1 MCIRDRGIGE
11 KNSFV
16 ASPDSLWIV
25 LLNNGDRVPTST
37 VFQGLAQNEFS
48 GLVNVPRLNEK
59 NILIKFLKSTRNDL
73 EKSAIKNYP
82 AINDLIN
89 SLNLT
94 SGCLVARMSGSGS
107 TCFGLYEKKHEA
119 EKAKKEINSE
129 NFSYQIVD
137 VTDFKIVKKSVDEL
151 EQKLGQ
157 IDIFVNNAG
166 MTGMNAKVWDY
177 PLDEW
182 QKVIELNLNSTFY
195 CCKAIVP
202 HMIKNNYGRI
212 VNIASIAGKE
222 GNPNA
227 SAYSTSKAGVIGLTK
242 SLGKELALKNIAV
255 NCVTPAAAK
264 TRIFDQMTEEHI
276 NYMLSKIPRNKFAKV
291 NELASLVTWLSSE
304 ENSFSTAAVFDLSG
318 GRATY

>member
-1 MCIRDRGIGE
+1 MHSVKLQALSRVKVNLYLHIIGKRADGYHNLDSLVAFPEIGDEILVSPSNSINLKITGKSKKELNEKENLILKAIKLLKNRKKGADIHLIKDTPISAGLGGGSSNAAVSLKLLSKLWNVPLPSINELVLLGADIPVCMDWRLQRMQGIGE

-119 EKAKKEINSE
+119 EKAKKHLFNK
-129 NFSYQIVD
+129 F
-137 VTDFKIVKKSVDEL
+137 
-151 EQKLGQ
+151 
-157 IDIFVNNAG
+157 
-166 MTGMNAKVWDY
+166 
-177 PLDEW
+177 
-182 QKVIELNLNSTFY
+182 
-195 CCKAIVP
+195 
-202 HMIKNNYGRI
+202 
-212 VNIASIAGKE
+212 
-222 GNPNA
+222 PNA
-227 SAYSTSKAGVIGLTK
+227 WIKV
-242 SLGKELALKNIAV
+242 
-255 NCVTPAAAK
+255 AK
-264 TRIFDQMTEEHI
+264 IF
-276 NYMLSKIPRNKFAKV
+276 S
-291 NELASLVTWLSSE
+291 
-304 ENSFSTAAVFDLSG
+304 
-318 GRATY
+318 

>member
-1 MCIRDRGIGE
+1 MHSVKLQALSRVKVNLYLHIIGKRADGYHNLDSLVAFPEIGDEILVSPSNSINLKITGKSKKELNEKENLILKAIKLLKNRKMGADIHLIKDTPISAGLGGGSSNAAVSLKLLSKLWNVPLPSINELVLLGADIPVCMDWRLQRMQGIGE

-59 NILIKFLKSTRNDL
+59 NNFIKFLKSTRNDL

-119 EKAKKEINSE
+119 EKAKKHL
-129 NFSYQIVD
+129 F
-137 VTDFKIVKKSVDEL
+137 
-151 EQKLGQ
+151 
-157 IDIFVNNAG
+157 
-166 MTGMNAKVWDY
+166 
-177 PLDEW
+177 
-182 QKVIELNLNSTFY
+182 
-195 CCKAIVP
+195 
-202 HMIKNNYGRI
+202 
-212 VNIASIAGKE
+212 
-222 GNPNA
+222 
-227 SAYSTSKAGVIGLTK
+227 
-242 SLGKELALKNIAV
+242 
-255 NCVTPAAAK
+255 
-264 TRIFDQMTEEHI
+264 
-276 NYMLSKIPRNKFAKV
+276 NKFPYAWIKVAKI
-291 NELASLVTWLSSE
+291 
-304 ENSFSTAAVFDLSG
+304 FS
-318 GRATY
+318 

>member
-1 MCIRDRGIGE
+1 MHSVKLQALSRVKVNLYLHIIGKRADGYHNLDSLVAFPEIGDEILVSPSNSINLKITGKSKKELNEKENLILKATKLLKNRKMGANINLKKNTPISAGLGGGSSNAAVTLKLLSKLWNVPLPPINELVLLGADIPVCMDWRLQRMQGIGE

-107 TCFGLYEKKHEA
+107 TCFGLYEKKDEA
-119 EKAKKEINSE
+119 EKAKKH
-129 NFSYQIVD
+129 
-137 VTDFKIVKKSVDEL
+137 L
-151 EQKLGQ
+151 L
-157 IDIFVNNAG
+157 
-166 MTGMNAKVWDY
+166 
-177 PLDEW
+177 
-182 QKVIELNLNSTFY
+182 
-195 CCKAIVP
+195 
-202 HMIKNNYGRI
+202 
-212 VNIASIAGKE
+212 
-222 GNPNA
+222 
-227 SAYSTSKAGVIGLTK
+227 
-242 SLGKELALKNIAV
+242 
-255 NCVTPAAAK
+255 
-264 TRIFDQMTEEHI
+264 
-276 NYMLSKIPRNKFAKV
+276 NKFPKAWIKVAKI
-291 NELASLVTWLSSE
+291 
-304 ENSFSTAAVFDLSG
+304 FS
-318 GRATY
+318 

>member
-1 MCIRDRGIGE
+1 MHSVKLQALSRVKVNLYLHIIGKRADGYHNLDSLVAFPEIGDEILVSPSNSINLKITGKSKKELNEKENLILKAIKLLKNRKMGADIHLIKDTPISAGLGGGSSNAAVTLKLLSKLWNVPLPSINELVLLGADIPVCMDWRLQRMQGIGE

-107 TCFGLYEKKHEA
+107 TCFGLYEKKDEA
-119 EKAKKEINSE
+119 EKAKKH
-129 NFSYQIVD
+129 
-137 VTDFKIVKKSVDEL
+137 L
-151 EQKLGQ
+151 
-157 IDIFVNNAG
+157 
-166 MTGMNAKVWDY
+166 
-177 PLDEW
+177 
-182 QKVIELNLNSTFY
+182 LNKF
-195 CCKAIVP
+195 
-202 HMIKNNYGRI
+202 
-212 VNIASIAGKE
+212 
-222 GNPNA
+222 PNA
-227 SAYSTSKAGVIGLTK
+227 WIKV
-242 SLGKELALKNIAV
+242 
-255 NCVTPAAAK
+255 AK
-264 TRIFDQMTEEHI
+264 IF
-276 NYMLSKIPRNKFAKV
+276 S
-291 NELASLVTWLSSE
+291 
-304 ENSFSTAAVFDLSG
+304 
-318 GRATY
+318 

>member
-1 MCIRDRGIGE
+1 MHSVKLQALSRVKVNLYLHIIGKRADGYHNLDSLVAFPEIGDEILVSPSNSINLKITGKSKKELSEKENLILKAIKLLKNRKMGADIHLIKDTPISAGLGGGSSNAAVTLKLLSKLWNVPLPTINELVLLGADIPVCMDWRLQRMQGIGE

-94 SGCLVARMSGSGS
+94 SGCLIARMSGSGS

-119 EKAKKEINSE
+119 EKAKKHLFNK
-129 NFSYQIVD
+129 F
-137 VTDFKIVKKSVDEL
+137 
-151 EQKLGQ
+151 
-157 IDIFVNNAG
+157 
-166 MTGMNAKVWDY
+166 
-177 PLDEW
+177 
-182 QKVIELNLNSTFY
+182 
-195 CCKAIVP
+195 
-202 HMIKNNYGRI
+202 
-212 VNIASIAGKE
+212 
-222 GNPNA
+222 PNA
-227 SAYSTSKAGVIGLTK
+227 WIKV
-242 SLGKELALKNIAV
+242 
-255 NCVTPAAAK
+255 AK
-264 TRIFDQMTEEHI
+264 IF
-276 NYMLSKIPRNKFAKV
+276 S
-291 NELASLVTWLSSE
+291 
-304 ENSFSTAAVFDLSG
+304 
-318 GRATY
+318 

>member
-1 MCIRDRGIGE
+1 MHSVKLQALSRVKVNLYLHIIGKRADGYHNLDSLVAFPEIGDEILVSPSNSINLKITGKSKKELNEKENLILKAIKLLKNRKMGADIHLIKDTPISAGLGGGSSNAAVTLKLLSKLWNVPLPPINELVLLGADIPVCMDWRLQRMQGIGE

-119 EKAKKEINSE
+119 EKAKKH
-129 NFSYQIVD
+129 
-137 VTDFKIVKKSVDEL
+137 L
-151 EQKLGQ
+151 
-157 IDIFVNNAG
+157 
-166 MTGMNAKVWDY
+166 
-177 PLDEW
+177 
-182 QKVIELNLNSTFY
+182 LNKF
-195 CCKAIVP
+195 
-202 HMIKNNYGRI
+202 
-212 VNIASIAGKE
+212 
-222 GNPNA
+222 PNA
-227 SAYSTSKAGVIGLTK
+227 WIKV
-242 SLGKELALKNIAV
+242 
-255 NCVTPAAAK
+255 AK
-264 TRIFDQMTEEHI
+264 IF
-276 NYMLSKIPRNKFAKV
+276 S
-291 NELASLVTWLSSE
+291 
-304 ENSFSTAAVFDLSG
+304 
-318 GRATY
+318 

>member
-1 MCIRDRGIGE
+1 MHSVKLQALSRVKVNLYLHIIGKRADGYHNLDSLVAFPEIGDEILVSPSNSINLKITGKSKKELNEKENLILKAIKLLKNRKMGADIHLIKDTPISAGLGGGSSNAAVTLKLLSKLWNVPLPPINELVLLGADIPVCMDWRLQRMQGIGE

-16 ASPDSLWIV
+16 VSPDSLWIV

-119 EKAKKEINSE
+119 EKAKKHLFNK
-129 NFSYQIVD
+129 F
-137 VTDFKIVKKSVDEL
+137 
-151 EQKLGQ
+151 
-157 IDIFVNNAG
+157 
-166 MTGMNAKVWDY
+166 
-177 PLDEW
+177 
-182 QKVIELNLNSTFY
+182 
-195 CCKAIVP
+195 
-202 HMIKNNYGRI
+202 
-212 VNIASIAGKE
+212 
-222 GNPNA
+222 PNA
-227 SAYSTSKAGVIGLTK
+227 WIKV
-242 SLGKELALKNIAV
+242 
-255 NCVTPAAAK
+255 AK
-264 TRIFDQMTEEHI
+264 IF
-276 NYMLSKIPRNKFAKV
+276 S
-291 NELASLVTWLSSE
+291 
-304 ENSFSTAAVFDLSG
+304 
-318 GRATY
+318 

>member
-1 MCIRDRGIGE
+1 MHSVKLQALSRVKVNLYLHIIGKRADGYHNLDSLVAFPEIGDEILVSPSNSINLKITGKSKKELNEKENLILKAIKLLKNRKMGADIHLIKDTPISAGLGGGSSNAAVSLKLLSKLWNVPLPSINELVLLGADIPVCMDWRLQRMQGIGE

-119 EKAKKEINSE
+119 EKAKKHLFNK
-129 NFSYQIVD
+129 F
-137 VTDFKIVKKSVDEL
+137 
-151 EQKLGQ
+151 
-157 IDIFVNNAG
+157 
-166 MTGMNAKVWDY
+166 
-177 PLDEW
+177 
-182 QKVIELNLNSTFY
+182 
-195 CCKAIVP
+195 
-202 HMIKNNYGRI
+202 
-212 VNIASIAGKE
+212 
-222 GNPNA
+222 PNA
-227 SAYSTSKAGVIGLTK
+227 WIKV
-242 SLGKELALKNIAV
+242 
-255 NCVTPAAAK
+255 AK
-264 TRIFDQMTEEHI
+264 IF
-276 NYMLSKIPRNKFAKV
+276 S
-291 NELASLVTWLSSE
+291 
-304 ENSFSTAAVFDLSG
+304 
-318 GRATY
+318 